1 MPNAHNTPVWPG
13 QPCFRGPL
21 KMLSTHRSTER
32 SCKNVK
38 PTCNVEFTAASNPTV
53 MQNSLRLAAWAN
65 SDRTYLQKGYQKGL
79 PILSQIIGDPIQ
91 SSITSQLGRSSVTG
105 VLNGRHFPLDL
116 MKMTYSTYLKYY
128 LKTVLNKEPLGLTS
142 LQYQLSMTQLG
153 ILEWAITPEHMR
165 QLCLTKG
172 FRNQSILLFGM

>member
-13 QPCFRGPL
+13 QPCFRRPL

-32 SCKNVK
+32 SCKKVK
-38 PTCNVEFTAASNPTV
+38 STCNVEFTAASNPTV

-91 SSITSQLGRSSVTG
+91 SSITSHLGRSSVTG

-116 MKMTYSTYLKYY
+116 MKMTY
-128 LKTVLNKEPLGLTS
+128 
-142 LQYQLSMTQLG
+142 
-153 ILEWAITPEHMR
+153 
-165 QLCLTKG
+165 
-172 FRNQSILLFGM
+172 